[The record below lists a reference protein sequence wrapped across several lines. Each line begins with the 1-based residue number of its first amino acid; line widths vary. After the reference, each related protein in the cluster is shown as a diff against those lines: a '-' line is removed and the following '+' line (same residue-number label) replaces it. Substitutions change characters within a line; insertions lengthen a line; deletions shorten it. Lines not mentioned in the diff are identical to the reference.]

1 MLLTMLGICLLGWI
15 GYTYFGMMKVAV
27 MALIGGVGLLPI
39 MVTVLV
45 LIIMESDALHQAS
58 LHKLS
63 SRVVEE
69 FPPPEGVTI
78 LEEDRE
84 VVLAAIPDADI
95 KS

>member
-1 MLLTMLGICLLGWI
+1 
-15 GYTYFGMMKVAV
+15 
-27 MALIGGVGLLPI
+27 
-39 MVTVLV
+39 
-45 LIIMESDALHQAS
+45 MESDALHQAS